1 MSRNSRGE
9 ASTEVLSYSPAS
21 SSNCRSNLPR
31 PQVSGK
37 SESSSAAS
45 STTATGNGNE
55 PGNTSYTGNET
66 GNTSYTGNTT
76 GNTTNYYSDENADKE
91 SSDDDDILQLMIRT
105 GLSKSKSEPVDLKRK
120 QLRTRNKPNRSK
132 SKSPRN
138 SKIIPGVRYWMNNF
152 ILSTTY
158 LHA

>member
-1 MSRNSRGE
+1 MSCNSRGE
-9 ASTEVLSYSPAS
+9 ASTEILSYSPAS
-21 SSNCRSNLPR
+21 SSHCRSNLPR

-55 PGNTSYTGNET
+55 T

-76 GNTTNYYSDENADKE
+76 GNATNYYSDENADKE

-138 SKIIPGVRYWMNNF
+138 SKIIPGVRY
-152 ILSTTY
+152 
-158 LHA
+158 